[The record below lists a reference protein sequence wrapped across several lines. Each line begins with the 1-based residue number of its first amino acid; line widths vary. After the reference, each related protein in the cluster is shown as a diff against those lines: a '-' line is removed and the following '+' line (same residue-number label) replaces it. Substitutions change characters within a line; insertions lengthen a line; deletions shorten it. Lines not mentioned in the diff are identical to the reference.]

1 MPSSVVVTAPARLH
15 LGFLDMHGGLGRR
28 FGSLGLTI
36 EGFATRVRIEP
47 ASETM
52 TVGEAE
58 IERAA
63 RVLDVLRRQWDVP
76 HVRLTIERTIPAHV
90 GMGSGTQLGLAVGT
104 ALATLFDVQVGP
116 AEIAR
121 LLERGARSGIGIG
134 AFSEGGFILDG
145 GKDDSGDP
153 PPVTARLPV
162 PKAWRVL
169 VILDPAHRGLHGA
182 AELDAF
188 RTLDRFS
195 AETAAELC
203 RLVVMR
209 LLPGLA
215 TADLGP
221 VGSAIGEI
229 QRRVGDHFAPAQ
241 GGRFTSAPVARVLEM
256 LAGDGIAGVGQSS
269 WGPTGFAL
277 LPDEATARELAGS
290 LARQFAS
297 LHFEIVAA
305 RNRGA
310 EITPGG

>member
-1 MPSSVVVTAPARLH
+1 VRVESATETIVLGEVEVDRARRL
-15 LGFLDMHGGLGRR
+15 
-28 FGSLGLTI
+28 I
-36 EGFATRVRIEP
+36 E
-47 ASETM
+47 
-52 TVGEAE
+52 
-58 IERAA
+58 
-63 RVLDVLRRQWDVP
+63 VLRRHWTVP
-76 HVRLTIERTIPAHV
+76 SVKLALERTIPPHV

-104 ALATLFDVQVGP
+104 ALARLAGLTADP
-116 AEIAR
+116 ADIAR

-134 AFSEGGFILDG
+134 AFAQGGFILDG
-145 GKDDSGDP
+145 GKDESGEP
-153 PPVTARLPV
+153 PPIIARLPF
-162 PKAWRVL
+162 PEAWRIL

-188 RTLDRFS
+188 RTLERSS

-215 TADLGP
+215 TADLAS

-241 GGRFTSAPVARVLEM
+241 GGRFTSAPVARALEM
-256 LAGDGIAGVGQSS
+256 LASDGIKGVGQSS

-277 LPDEATARELAGS
+277 LPDESTARQLSARLAPKFDT
-290 LARQFAS
+290 LR
-297 LHFEIVAA
+297 FEVVAA

>member
-15 LGFLDMHGGLGRR
+15 LGFLDMHGRLGRR

-121 LLERGARSGIGIG
+121 LLERVPGQVSVSVRSRRAGSSSTAARTTAATRRPSRRGFPCRRRGVSSSFSIRRTAVFTVPPSWMHSARWIASQPKRRPSCAGSSSCAFCRGWRRPTWGRWAVPSARS
-134 AFSEGGFILDG
+134 
-145 GKDDSGDP
+145 
-153 PPVTARLPV
+153 
-162 PKAWRVL
+162 
-169 VILDPAHRGLHGA
+169 
-182 AELDAF
+182 
-188 RTLDRFS
+188 S
-195 AETAAELC
+195 A
-203 RLVVMR
+203 
-209 LLPGLA
+209 G
-215 TADLGP
+215 
-221 VGSAIGEI
+221 
-229 QRRVGDHFAPAQ
+229 
-241 GGRFTSAPVARVLEM
+241 
-256 LAGDGIAGVGQSS
+256 
-269 WGPTGFAL
+269 
-277 LPDEATARELAGS
+277 
-290 LARQFAS
+290 
-297 LHFEIVAA
+297 
-305 RNRGA
+305 
-310 EITPGG
+310 